1 MLSNEEYFNKIRQ
14 YLKDIINNLKKSET
28 WKIQLTK
35 ANNLIYSI
43 DDNEGLVMH
52 WKYDSIEIMINDES
66 DKELFDL
73 PKNRYQNNLESMT
86 GSEFVFDNVHLLCY
100 KCHKI
105 NSNHGGSYKD
115 FSNTF
120 F

>member
-1 MLSNEEYFNKIRQ
+1 
-14 YLKDIINNLKKSET
+14 
-28 WKIQLTK
+28 
-35 ANNLIYSI
+35 
-43 DDNEGLVMH
+43 
-52 WKYDSIEIMINDES
+52 MINDES

-73 PKNRYQNNLESMT
+73 PKNRYQNNLESMK
-86 GSEFVFDNVHLLCY
+86 GSEFVFDNVHLLYY

-105 NSNHGGSYKD
+105 NPNHGGSYKD

>member
-14 YLKDIINNLKKSET
+14 YLKDTINNLKKSET

-52 WKYDSIEIMINDES
+52 
-66 DKELFDL
+66 
-73 PKNRYQNNLESMT
+73 
-86 GSEFVFDNVHLLCY
+86 
-100 KCHKI
+100 
-105 NSNHGGSYKD
+105 
-115 FSNTF
+115 
-120 F
+120 